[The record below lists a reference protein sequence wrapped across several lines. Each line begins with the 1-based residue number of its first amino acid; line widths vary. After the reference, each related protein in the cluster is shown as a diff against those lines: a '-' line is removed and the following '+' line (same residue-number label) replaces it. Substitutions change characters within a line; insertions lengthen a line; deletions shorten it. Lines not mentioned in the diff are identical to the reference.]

1 MKCPCLISIIYCK
14 YKFRFDHYLEQ
25 MFIEI
30 YNKKPISLWEE
41 NVCVTVNVYFNNVS
55 ANYASAKVTISN
67 PLKMHFRK
75 NPYIYQMIDHWY
87 LPLENNILQENNNS
101 HRIIFLQELLKNLYV
116 FLNILQELCFLQKKS
131 ITCRNLCQRDNF
143 PKRN

>member
-101 HRIIFLQELLKNLYV
+101 HTIIFLQEILKNLYV

>member
-67 PLKMHFRK
+67 PFKMHFRK

-101 HRIIFLQELLKNLYV
+101 HRIIFLQEILKNLYV

>member
-67 PLKMHFRK
+67 PLNMHFRK

-101 HRIIFLQELLKNLYV
+101 HRIIFLQEILKNLYV

>member
-30 YNKKPISLWEE
+30 YNKKPISLWDE

-75 NPYIYQMIDHWY
+75 NPYKYQMIDHWY

-101 HRIIFLQELLKNLYV
+101 HRIIFLQEILKNLYV

>member
-41 NVCVTVNVYFNNVS
+41 NVCVTVNVYLNNVS

-101 HRIIFLQELLKNLYV
+101 HRIIFFTGNIEKPLCFSKYPSGIVFPTEEKYYLQE
-116 FLNILQELCFLQKKS
+116 FMSE
-131 ITCRNLCQRDNF
+131 R
-143 PKRN
+143 